1 MVALYS
7 TSETDD
13 DYYEAH
19 TDDNCKQDAEEEK
32 ECIRSHIAIGL
43 DC

>member
-7 TSETDD
+7 TSESETDD

-19 TDDNCKQDAEEEK
+19 TDDNSEQYAEK
-32 ECIRSHIAIGL
+32 
-43 DC
+43 